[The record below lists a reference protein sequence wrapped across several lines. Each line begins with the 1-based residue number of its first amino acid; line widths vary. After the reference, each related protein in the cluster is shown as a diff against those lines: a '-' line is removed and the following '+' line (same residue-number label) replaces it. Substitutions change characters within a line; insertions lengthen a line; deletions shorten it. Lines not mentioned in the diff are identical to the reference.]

1 MAFSHSD
8 LFPKVAR
15 PPLMDARH
23 RFAGSVTGVDGP
35 PNAAGECSFRRVI
48 RSFAAV
54 VGVAGT
60 SPHPCDERRYT
71 RDNRYSR
78 DTRDTC
84 DTYFRQSGDE
94 IVLLLCGGT
103 KKTQQRDI
111 VRTHEM
117 MREIRDGS

>member
-1 MAFSHSD
+1 MRQGNAF
-8 LFPKVAR
+8 
-15 PPLMDARH
+15 
-23 RFAGSVTGVDGP
+23 
-35 PNAAGECSFRRVI
+35 FRRVI
-48 RSFAAV
+48 RSVAAV
-54 VGVAGT
+54 VGAAGT
-60 SPHPCDERRYT
+60 STHPCDERCYT

-78 DTRDTC
+78 DNRDTC

-111 VRTHEM
+111 VRAHEM